1 MTGVPDD
8 LTTRRVLGRGL
19 LAAPLTP
26 GLDVGRDIA
35 LIRGPNGVD
44 LATTTGMDNL
54 AQCLE
59 IALTT
64 ALGSDVFDTGFGF
77 DGINALA
84 GEEDPVL
91 VRERIRVAVIAL
103 LGRDPRI
110 RRIVDLKLLDG
121 RLADPA
127 AASAGSGDSP
137 SGGADP
143 ATRIERWR
151 TVEVQ
156 VAFEVVTGDRAVIR
170 LAGAPAVGALD
181 G

>member
-1 MTGVPDD
+1 MPDD

-35 LIRGPNGVD
+35 LARGPNGLD
-44 LATTTGMDNL
+44 LAATSGMDNL

-64 ALGSDVFDTGFGF
+64 ALGTDVFDTGFGF

-84 GEEDPVL
+84 EEEDPVL
-91 VRERIRVAVIAL
+91 VRERIRVAVVAL

-110 RRIVDLKLLDG
+110 RRIIDLKLADG

-127 AASAGSGDSP
+127 VPVVDAT
-137 SGGADP
+137 DP
-143 ATRIERWR
+143 AARIDRWR
-151 TVEVQ
+151 TVSVQ
-156 VAFEVVTGDRAVIR
+156 VAFEVVTGDRAVVR
-170 LAGAPAVGALD
+170 LAGAPAGGALD

>member
-1 MTGVPDD
+1 VTRVPDD

-26 GLDVGRDIA
+26 GLDVGRDLA
-35 LIRGPNGVD
+35 LIRGPDGVD

-103 LGRDPRI
+103 LGRDQRI

-127 AASAGSGDSP
+127 AASAG
-137 SGGADP
+137 GGDP
-143 ATRIERWR
+143 AARIERWR

-156 VAFEVVTGDRAVIR
+156 VAFEVVTGDRAVVR